1 MTDSAD
7 RTALAKQYVPEHYY
21 EAAALSRAYAIE
33 AAKYNAA
40 YARKV
45 EEICDAGPWHCF
57 RPDNPYG
64 HDWHSLKRGRILPV
78 KAARDL
84 FALVQAARFKS
95 LQLRQS
101 GVLAWPLVMPL
112 AGAQSLPKDA
122 TGEDAGQGHAHE
134 LKGAAGWR

>member
-1 MTDSAD
+1 MTERGGRPKAQD
-7 RTALAKQYVPEHYY
+7 YVPEHYY
-21 EAAALSRAYAIE
+21 EAAALSRAHAIE

-40 YARKV
+40 FALKV
-45 EEICDAGPWHCF
+45 DEICAAGSWHCF

-78 KAARDL
+78 KAVRNL
-84 FALVQAARFKS
+84 FALVQAARFEN

-112 AGAQSLPKDA
+112 AGAQPLPKEA
-122 TGEDAGQGHAHE
+122 TGEDAGQRHAPE
-134 LKGAAGWR
+134 MKRAAGWQ